1 MEIMLS
7 PHHLA
12 NRSFNNSNMVWLI
25 FGLASIQSAIQRYL
39 ILCCRFHKLL
49 NMCRNRQGRASVCKG
64 SRCKQILQFIQ
75 QEFIP
80 AHKSICKI
88 DGRFRGASRFLL
100 TQESDGTRVAL
111 ALKYKLPGGF
121 LSGMANNVFVKD
133 KIKENLETSLSNLKT
148 LVESE
153 G

>member
-1 MEIMLS
+1 MTI
-7 PHHLA
+7 
-12 NRSFNNSNMVWLI
+12 
-25 FGLASIQSAIQRYL
+25 IQRSIL
-39 ILCCRFHKLL
+39 IHAPIEKVDSV
-49 NMCRNRQGRASVCKG
+49 ASDPKRWTEWYANIEEAKADSVFPDVGGVVDITYNVIGIVFKV
-64 SRCKQILQFIQ
+64 QFIQ